1 MVPNIGTTDGRILC
15 EITKRN
21 SDRKLY
27 TTFIG
32 IGVNF
37 DTSLVQVFIFIFVLC
52 FYFVVF

>member
-1 MVPNIGTTDGRILC
+1 MVPNIGTTDGRNLC